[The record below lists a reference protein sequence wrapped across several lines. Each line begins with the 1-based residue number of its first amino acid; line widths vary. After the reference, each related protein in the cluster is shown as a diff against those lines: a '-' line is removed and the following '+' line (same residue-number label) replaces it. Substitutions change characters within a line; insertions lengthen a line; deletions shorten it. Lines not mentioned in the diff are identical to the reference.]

1 MTRRRGATASRAAWL
16 GDHWRVV
23 AVVAAAFVVCGLLL
37 ALFLTRDAAI
47 RQLRQ
52 ELVSLRD
59 QQRQAALEQDDL
71 RQQLSA
77 SSEADVIEEQA
88 RERLG
93 LVKPGEEKVIFVE
106 E

>member
-1 MTRRRGATASRAAWL
+1 
-16 GDHWRVV
+16 V